1 MRIKAFFH
9 VSLLF
14 VATAILPFGASA
26 QRVKRP
32 VRPVIRPIIRPI
44 TAQVTVSASNL
55 PPEKQRRLEAFSVAW
70 NTIDDNY
77 YDKTFGGLDWNKV
90 RTEFEPRVVAAKTD
104 AEFHVLL
111 TEMIGRLGRSHLAV
125 IIPEYFDRLEKAKVQ
140 ARKRG
145 RQMAAERAVAGKG
158 AKNDADADGEE
169 TDEDLIEDQTKLRFG
184 IGVELRMMNDQIVIT
199 QVEKQSG
206 ATLAGLRPGF
216 VIDKVN
222 GVSIKALIDQLT
234 IAGTKKS
241 EIGYLLPIQIVEFF
255 LNGQPDTSVYLSCLD
270 ADDKPQ
276 EFTVP
281 RLELP
286 GEAVSISK
294 NLPDQFLKFQYSSL
308 SDDVG
313 YIKFNAFAV
322 PVIGKFCDALTALG
336 PKKALIVDLRG
347 NLGGLMASMIGLS
360 GMMSDKALTLG
371 TYNSRAGNAPFVG
384 ASKAKNFKGRVVVLV
399 DALSMSAA
407 ELFTAGLQGNNKAIV
422 VGDRTGGKSLPA
434 NWTKL
439 STGAVLVY
447 PIADFITPKGVS
459 LEGNGL
465 EPDFKIALDRKS
477 LLGGTDL
484 QLQKALAVV
493 RDDAAF
499 AKLAEPVRV
508 GGSSGSSGA
517 GQPPVPKTITISKNP
532 GSDSSGSS
540 DAPPPPRAITK
551 LGSLSAYPANPP
563 PMTLT
568 RVPSDA
574 RSLQI
579 IADFAAASGG
589 LDAFKNIKTY
599 EVKGRASIGA
609 SGETDGEMYSAREAP
624 DKYLMVFDSPTLG
637 EIREIHNGKTELV
650 QADYGIDT
658 KIPEG
663 RDAVTTH
670 LFSPVFNTLD
680 PDFLKTL
687 KFEGTFDIEG
697 RKRHVLSGTSP
708 TGYAIGLSFDAETK
722 MLVTYSQ
729 PGLLYELGDYKKSDG
744 FALPFRIQMDGL
756 MKITLASISLNP
768 KIDPK
773 AFEKK
778 EKCFDKAN

>member
-14 VATAILPFGASA
+14 VVTALLPFGVSA
-26 QRVKRP
+26 QRVKKP
-32 VRPVIRPIIRPI
+32 VRPVLKPIIS
-44 TAQVTVSASNL
+44 QVTVSASN
-55 PPEKQRRLEAFSVAW
+55 PTAGQRRLEAFSAAW
-70 NTIDDNY
+70 VTINQNY

-90 RTEFEPRVVAAKTD
+90 RAEFEPRVVAAKTD

-125 IIPEYFDRLEKAKVQ
+125 IIPEYFDRLEKAKAQ

-145 RQMAAERAVAGKG
+145 KQMAAERAVPGKG
-158 AKNDADADGEE
+158 TNAAADTGDEE
-169 TDEDLIEDQTKLRFG
+169 TDEDLIENQTKLRYG
-184 IGVELRMMNDQIVIT
+184 IGVELRMIDDQIVIT
-199 QVEKQSG
+199 QVDKRSG
-206 ATLAGLRPGF
+206 ATIAGLKPGF

-222 GVSIKALIDQLT
+222 SVSIKTLIEQLT

-270 ADDKPQ
+270 AEDKPQ

-371 TYNSRAGNAPFVG
+371 SYNSRAGNAPFVG
-384 ASKAKNFKGRVVVLV
+384 VAKAKNFKGRVVVLV

-477 LLGGTDL
+477 LLSGTDL
-484 QLQKALAVV
+484 QLQKALNVIA
-493 RDDAAF
+493 DDAAF

-508 GGSSGSSGA
+508 GGGDGP
-517 GQPPVPKTITISKNP
+517 PPVPKTITISKNP
-532 GSDSSGSS
+532 GSDSSSS
-540 DAPPPPRAITK
+540 DAPPSPRAVTK

-574 RSLQI
+574 RSLQV

-624 DKYLMVFDSPTLG
+624 DKYMLVFDSPTLG

-663 RDAVTTH
+663 RDAATTH

-756 MKITLASISLNP
+756 MKITIASISLNP